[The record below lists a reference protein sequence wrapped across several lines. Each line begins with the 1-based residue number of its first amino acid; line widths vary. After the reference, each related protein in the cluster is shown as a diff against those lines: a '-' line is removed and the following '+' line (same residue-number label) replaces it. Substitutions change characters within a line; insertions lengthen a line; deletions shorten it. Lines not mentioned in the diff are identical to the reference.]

1 MKVFVLQP
9 TGQKSYQL
17 FDTMVETF
25 MSQGHTFI
33 EKAVDADVIFY
44 DLWNLGGVYCKRDV
58 DTILFWQKPVV
69 VFDFKDQ
76 WGSPQHRPNWWGFD
90 DNKILGEMSAK
101 DQRWAVHLKQFL
113 EAGLVKLCLMRKMA
127 KSWEYPEWVRPIE
140 VAMWPDHDFEP
151 VSKGEF
157 SSRPNDICFI
167 GNATPWR
174 ANLAFGMAS
183 FSSGYG
189 ICEEFLKFDCFFPF
203 IRLEHEEWL
212 SRHREAKFFVEADGG
227 GFGSER
233 PMQLI
238 TVSAMI
244 RQKNDQRMAYPWVDG
259 INCVEIGNTW
269 GQIEDGDSEK
279 IFNLLHIPDDLHQI
293 YLNGIQHA
301 HDYYTPEARSRYVLE
316 QMATVGLK

>member
-1 MKVFVLQP
+1 MKIFVLEP

-17 FDTMVETF
+17 FDTMVETL

-44 DLWNLGGVYCKRDV
+44 DLWNVGGIYCKRDV

-69 VFDFKDQ
+69 CFDFKDQ
-76 WGSPQHRPNWWGFD
+76 WGSPLHRPNWWGFD

-151 VSKGEF
+151 VSKDELMW
-157 SSRPNDICFI
+157 RPNEVGFI

-174 ANLAFGMAS
+174 ANAATSLLS
-183 FSSGYG
+183 RVKSSD
-189 ICEEFLKFDCFFPF
+189 FFFPF
-203 IRLEHEEWL
+203 HRLPHEEWL
-212 SRHREAKFFVEADGG
+212 KRHRECRMFMEADGG

-238 TVSAMI
+238 TIAPMLKI
-244 RQKNDQRMAYPWVDG
+244 RNDQRMAHPWVDNV
-259 INCVEIGNTW
+259 NC
-269 GQIEDGDSEK
+269 IEVGRMYGEVTLEEAEWVHKKCYDGE
-279 IFNLLHIPDDLHQI
+279 FLHQI